1 MTGNWIFTFSRG
13 DEMLGIIAEQL
24 NFPLKKPDDP
34 AVEQLD
40 RILARRAFRA
50 FNHHV
55 MWAFVSGVQDQSLPI
70 QAAEDFE
77 EAVNMFVPQPMR
89 FAGKRSS
96 VVFNTFMA
104 HARSLNL
111 RAPLLFG
118 PSRNPDRYTSR
129 LALEHEIHPEYQE
142 RLKKLNDLAIATYRS
157 WVAFF
162 DYTVRGW
169 GCRVLGFLVFI
180 PPQAVKESSI
190 GGGDTDGLD

>member
-1 MTGNWIFTFSRG
+1 
-13 DEMLGIIAEQL
+13 
-24 NFPLKKPDDP
+24 
-34 AVEQLD
+34 
-40 RILARRAFRA
+40 
-50 FNHHV
+50 
-55 MWAFVSGVQDQSLPI
+55 MWAFVSGVQGQSLPI

-104 HARSLNL
+104 NATNL
-111 RAPLLFG
+111 DFETPLLFG

-162 DYTVRGW
+162 DLYCAAGVVGSWDFWYLFPHRLS
-169 GCRVLGFLVFI
+169 RKARLVGETRMVSIEFTEEEK
-180 PPQAVKESSI
+180 QA
-190 GGGDTDGLD
+190 LDRERFEYPDNCCKHLAFQ